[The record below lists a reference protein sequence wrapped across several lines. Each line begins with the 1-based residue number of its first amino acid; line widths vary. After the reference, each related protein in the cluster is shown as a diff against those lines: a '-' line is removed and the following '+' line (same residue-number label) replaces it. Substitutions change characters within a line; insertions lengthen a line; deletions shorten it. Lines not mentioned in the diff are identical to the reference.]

1 MYRSLKKEISNSII
15 LKISAIISGLISI
28 PRILTLFDITEKI
41 TDSYTDVNINDIIV
55 RFISLFLLCILSFY
69 LNTRWKIIYSHYSI
83 SYRNGITFLLNSFLL
98 LAMVQLFVIS
108 YNNIV
113 GQKLTESEI
122 GLTYFVYF
130 VILIITFFI
139 SRVLRYQIIHQQDLL
154 EKQQLKQQSLESEL
168 SALKNQINPHFLF
181 NSLNTL
187 KSIVQENEQAD
198 TFINKLS
205 YMYRY
210 ILQSGISDLVTIEEE
225 LKFLNSYIHLLQ
237 TRYRNRLEI
246 YINIEDNYLNKKIP
260 PLSIQLLVEN
270 AVKHNEISEQH
281 PLHIY
286 VFSKEEK
293 IQVENKIRPR
303 KELVE
308 STGNGLININKR
320 FQLLKNK
327 SISIQSKDE
336 MFSVKLPIN

>member
-1 MYRSLKKEISNSII
+1 MYRSLRKEISNSII

-41 TDSYTDVNINDIIV
+41 TDSYTDVNIKDIIV
-55 RFISLFLLCILSFY
+55 RFLSLFLLCILTFY
-69 LNTRWKIIYSHYSI
+69 LNMRWKMTYSHFSI
-83 SYRNGITFLLNSFLL
+83 LTRNTITFLLNSFLL
-98 LAMVQLFVIS
+98 IVMVQLFVIVYS
-108 YNNIV
+108 NVV
-113 GQKLTESEI
+113 GTRLTESEI

-168 SALKNQINPHFLF
+168 TALKNQINPHFLF

-210 ILQSGISDLVTIEEE
+210 ILQSGVSDLVTIEEE

-237 TRYRNRLEI
+237 NRYRNRLEVHI
-246 YINIEDNYLNKKIP
+246 DIEDRYFNREIP

-270 AVKHNEISEQH
+270 AVKHNEISEKN
-281 PLHIY
+281 PLQIL
-286 VFSKEEK
+286 VFSKDEM
-293 IQVENKIRPR
+293 IHIENKIRLR

-320 FQLLKNK
+320 FQLLKNE
-327 SISIQSKDE
+327 SIIIQNKDE
-336 MFSVKLPIN
+336 MFIVKLPIN